1 MGVGDS
7 MRERAVITGL
17 GAVTPLGNDV
27 STYWAGLVAGRSG
40 VGWIGA
46 YDAAD
51 QEVRIAAEVKGF
63 DAVELLGRKK
73 ARRTDRFTQMALVA
87 ADEAIADARLDF
99 EDEGV
104 GRNAAVLL
112 GTGGGG
118 LNTLLDNADVMRERG
133 ARRVSPMMIP
143 MLMANSAAGEIAIE
157 YGLRGLTLSLA
168 SACATG
174 THAIGEA
181 ARLIG
186 MGAAKVVIGGASDA
200 WIHPVTMASF
210 NNMQALSRRNDEPE
224 RASRPFDSDRDG
236 FVAGEGAGVLVLE
249 SLEHAR
255 LRGARI
261 YAEVTG
267 YGASSDAFHITAPDD
282 QGRGAIL
289 SMERALEDAGLHPEE
304 IDYVNAHGTS
314 TPLNDA
320 IETKA
325 IHQVFGEHAYR
336 VPISS
341 TKSMIG
347 HLLGAAGAVEAIA
360 CIKSLETGMLHPTTN
375 YETPDPD
382 CDLDYVPNQA
392 RETHPRTALSNSF
405 GFGGH
410 NATLIFTAWEE

>member
-1 MGVGDS
+1 MGAI
-7 MRERAVITGL
+7 MFEQAVITGL

-27 STYWAGLVAGRSG
+27 PTYWAGLIAGRSG
-40 VGWIGA
+40 VGPIGA

-51 QEVRIAAEVKGF
+51 QQVRIAAEVKDL
-63 DAVELLGRKK
+63 DAIGLLGRKK
-73 ARRTDRFTQMALVA
+73 ARRADRFTQMALIA
-87 ADEAIADARLDF
+87 ADQAIADAGIAF
-99 EDEGV
+99 EDDGI

-118 LNTLLDNADVMRERG
+118 LTTLLDNAEVMRERG
-133 ARRVSPMMIP
+133 ARRVSPMMVP
-143 MLMANSAAGEIAIE
+143 MLMANSAAGEIAIR

-181 ARLIG
+181 ARLIRT
-186 MGAAKVVIGGASDA
+186 GATQVVISGASDA
-200 WIHPVTMASF
+200 WIHPLTIAGF
-210 NNMQALSRRNDEPE
+210 DNMQALSRRNDEPE
-224 RASRPFDSDRDG
+224 RASRPFDAIREG
-236 FVAGEGAGVLVLE
+236 FVTGEGAGVLVLE

-255 LRGARI
+255 QRGARI
-261 YAEVTG
+261 YAEVAG
-267 YGASSDAFHITAPDD
+267 YGASTDAYHITAPDEK
-282 QGRGAIL
+282 GTGAVL
-289 SMERALEDAGLHPEE
+289 SMERALDDAGLGPEE
-304 IDYVNAHGTS
+304 IEYINAHGTS

-320 IETKA
+320 METRA
-325 IHQVFGEHAYR
+325 IRQVFGAYAYR
-336 VPISS
+336 VPVSS

-360 CIKSLETGMLHPTTN
+360 CVKSLETGVLHPTTN

-410 NATLIFTAWEE
+410 NATLIFTPWED

>member
-1 MGVGDS
+1 
-7 MRERAVITGL
+7 MRGEHCAGTSSDYRTWG
-17 GAVTPLGNDV
+17 GNPCGQRRVD
-27 STYWAGLVAGRSG
+27 
-40 VGWIGA
+40 
-46 YDAAD
+46 
-51 QEVRIAAEVKGF
+51 
-63 DAVELLGRKK
+63 LLGR
-73 ARRTDRFTQMALVA
+73 AGRRSVWRGTDRRAARLTQMALVA
-87 ADEAIADARLDF
+87 AKQATDDADVTVD
-99 EDEGV
+99 DEGI
-104 GRNAAVLL
+104 GENGAVLL
-112 GTGGGG
+112 GTGVGG
-118 LNTLLDNADVMRERG
+118 LTTLLDNAEVMRERG

-143 MLMANSAAGEIAIE
+143 MVMANSAAGEIAIE

-181 ARLIG
+181 ARLIRT
-186 MGAAKVVIGGASDA
+186 GAARIVICGASDA
-200 WIHPVTMASF
+200 WIHPLAIAGF
-210 NNMQALSRRNDEPE
+210 DNMQALSRRNDDPE
-224 RASRPFDSDRDG
+224 RASRPFDAGRDG
-236 FVAGEGAGVLVLE
+236 FVLGEGAGVVVLE
-249 SLEHAR
+249 SLDHAR
-255 LRGARI
+255 ERGVRI

-267 YGASSDAFHITAPDD
+267 YGASSDAFHITAPDEK
-282 QGRGAIL
+282 GRGAVL
-289 SMERALEDAGLHPEE
+289 SMQRALDDAGLGPEE

-336 VPISS
+336 VPVSS

-360 CIKSLETGMLHPTTN
+360 CVKSLETGVLHPTTN

-392 RETHPRTALSNSF
+392 REAHPLTALSNSF